1 MVQAN
6 TTGSAPM
13 ATTSSSTRTELSML
27 GLARNLIR
35 GNQHQSITSGVIQEF
50 RYYAVPPNQ
59 VLAYDTLILQTVV
72 NLFEDAAIQFVKT
85 DQHIGVR
92 SVKKSREAFAFISG
106 TGLDLMIRFYHLDL
120 DANLLRSV
128 FYRKFHLN
136 GRH

>member
-6 TTGSAPM
+6 TTGSSPM
-13 ATTSSSTRTELSML
+13 ATQRSSTHTELASL
-27 GLARNLIR
+27 SVARHLI
-35 GNQHQSITSGVIQEF
+35 GQVHQSQTSTETHEF
-50 RYYAVPPNQ
+50 RFYQVPPNQ
-59 VLAYDTLILQTVV
+59 VLAYDTLVLQMVG
-72 NLFEDAAIQFVKT
+72 NLFEDAAIQFVRT
-85 DQHIGVR
+85 DQHIGAR
-92 SVKKSREAFAFISG
+92 SALKSRQAFAFISG